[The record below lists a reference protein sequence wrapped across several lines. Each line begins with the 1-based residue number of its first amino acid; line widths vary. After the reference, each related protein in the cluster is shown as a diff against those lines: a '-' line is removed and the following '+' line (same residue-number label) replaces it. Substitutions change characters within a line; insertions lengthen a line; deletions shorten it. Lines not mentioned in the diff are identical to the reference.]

1 MTTDGFTI
9 ERTFDAP
16 RDLVW
21 KALTEPAQ
29 FAVWFGGDHAEVPV
43 DSVAMD
49 VRPGGTWQA
58 KMIAGGAEM
67 DWKGEYVEVD
77 EPERLVFTI
86 THQPDNPARDTIT
99 VTLAEN
105 DGKTDMTYHQGGGN
119 LDPAGYEQAK
129 QGTGT
134 FLDKLE
140 ELVASR

>member
-43 DSVAMD
+43 DSVSMD
-49 VRPGGTWQA
+49 VRPGGTWA
-58 KMIAGGAEM
+58 AHMIAGGAEM

-77 EPERLVFTI
+77 EPAASSSPSPTSPTTRRATRSPSRSPR
-86 THQPDNPARDTIT
+86 TTARPT
-99 VTLAEN
+99 
-105 DGKTDMTYHQGGGN
+105 
-119 LDPAGYEQAK
+119 
-129 QGTGT
+129 
-134 FLDKLE
+134 
-140 ELVASR
+140 